1 MRSQLLA
8 KTVLDD
14 ESEGKVGL
22 FMMVHQLVRRSREEH
37 DLHRLIACGLS
48 GIVKKSWLDF
58 CHPSITTRML

>member
-1 MRSQLLA
+1 MSVRIDWIEVTRSQLLA

-22 FMMVHQLVRRSREEH
+22 FMMVRQLVHRSREEH

-48 GIVKKSWLDF
+48 GVVKMK
-58 CHPSITTRML
+58 

>member
-1 MRSQLLA
+1 MSVRIDWIEVTRSQLLA

-22 FMMVHQLVRRSREEH
+22 FMMVHQLVHRSRKEH

-48 GIVKKSWLDF
+48 GVVKMK
-58 CHPSITTRML
+58 

>member
-1 MRSQLLA
+1 MSVRIDWIEVTRSQLLA

-22 FMMVHQLVRRSREEH
+22 FMMVCQLVRRSREEH

-48 GIVKKSWLDF
+48 GVVKMK
-58 CHPSITTRML
+58 